1 MIKSSTKNTLLIS
14 ALFVLA
20 VLLLGSC
27 SIERRLAYEYYRQRQ
42 SNAIMIIPADFVYK
56 RNLKAWE
63 IEGAEEMDDFTLDS
77 ALYSNSKFVQYIS
90 DSIFLEAYMNSL
102 IDGLRKKGVKVYL
115 QPDAD
120 LFLEETRTKHI
131 VNVAQ
136 LLLEENVDL
145 LFDPQQD
152 MEYRFMGDFYLNTVV
167 FSAWYEIS
175 GVNEHDP
182 KTAVAFADL
191 TLSDRFDG
199 RMRYYPFTGNMVYT
213 YSVDSISVDDVY
225 YLADAAGQE
234 HSGYIFD
241 YLMNRYIDQN
251 IPPGK
256 PRTVYYRYDFNTRM
270 LKQASDE
277 RFEFIE

>member
-1 MIKSSTKNTLLIS
+1 MIKSSTRNALLIS
-14 ALFVLA
+14 TLFVLTA
-20 VLLLGSC
+20 LLLGSC
-27 SIERRLAYEYYRQRQ
+27 SIERRLAYEYFRQRQ
-42 SNAIMIIPADFVYK
+42 NNAILIIPAEYVYK

-63 IEGAEEMDDFTLDS
+63 IEGAKEMDEFTLDF
-77 ALYSNSKFVQYIS
+77 ALYSNSLFVQYIS
-90 DSIFLEAYMNSL
+90 DSIFLESYMNSL
-102 IDGLRKKGVKVYL
+102 IESLRGKGVKVYL

-120 LFLEETRTKHI
+120 LFLEDTRTKHI

-136 LLLEENVDL
+136 LLLEESVDL

-152 MEYRFMGDFYLNTVV
+152 MEHRFMGDFYLNTVV
-167 FSAWYEIS
+167 LSAWYEIS

-182 KTAVAFADL
+182 KTAVAFADI

-199 RMRYYPFTGNMVYT
+199 RLRYYPFTGNMVYT
-213 YSVDSISVDDVY
+213 YSVDSIGVDDVY
-225 YLADAAGQE
+225 YLANAAGQE

-241 YLMNRYIDQN
+241 YLMNRYIDRN
-251 IPPGK
+251 IPSGK

-270 LKQASDE
+270 LKQASGE